1 MELSRPVHGGLNP
14 SELRALG
21 LRPADVL
28 DFSASINPLGVSPL
42 VSEALQRVD
51 LSSYPDPDCRELRE
65 ALSDH
70 LGLEPGRIL
79 AGNGA
84 TELIHLI
91 ARSLLRAGD
100 AAAIL
105 TPTFGE
111 FEAACRRCRGSP
123 PRWATARCWSWTR
136 RTPPSWTGAGTRR
149 GCCAPRGTSRW
160 CGP

>member
-70 LGLEPGRIL
+70 LGLEPDRIL

-100 AAAIL
+100 AAAIRMRL
-105 TPTFGE
+105 LREHRVCVRDCTSFGLPE
-111 FEAACRRCRGSP
+111 HVRIGVRRMEDCRRL
-123 PRWATARCWSWTR
+123 A
-136 RTPPSWTGAGTRR
+136 GALQEVLEKTDG
-149 GCCAPRGTSRW
+149 
-160 CGP
+160 

>member
-1 MELSRPVHGGLNP
+1 MEPSRPVHGGLNP

-70 LGLEPGRIL
+70 LGLQPDRIL

-91 ARSLLRAGD
+91 ARD
-100 AAAIL
+100 AAPAR
-105 TPTFGE
+105 
-111 FEAACRRCRGSP
+111 RRCRGDRRP
-123 PRWATARCWSWTR
+123 LGDGGLLGWTR